1 MTDQFFVCLA
11 NSYKHGGRCIAG
23 VELEWKEQ
31 HWRIVR
37 DERGMPKWVRP
48 VCRFTDTGEIPNEA
62 AAEVKVL
69 DVVWL
74 KDTEPC
80 AEGAQTENVFYESMT
95 AIGKHYDASPQLLE
109 RFADDSHRHLFYNY
123 AKSVP
128 HEAFASEC
136 DHSILLLRV
145 SDAEVYADT
154 ATADYTRYR
163 LRFNYRDHGYDIPI
177 TDPVYLNHLSWSR
190 KSVGVKGML
199 FITCSLGMLYEG
211 YHHKLAACIFETG
224 PTEAVT
230 PQDNWFAEY
239 EQELSRLMAQREDIE
254 SRIQAIRMKI
264 QQQMEAH
271 QARRFASSGFTI
283 SYTPAKTAMYFDS
296 QAFRQ
301 EHADLYASY
310 CKPKTRDATIVIKRN
325 KNPQEEE

>member
-1 MTDQFFVCLA
+1 MA

-23 VELEWKEQ
+23 IELEWKEQ
-31 HWRIVR
+31 RWRIVR

-62 AAEVKVL
+62 AEDLKVL

-74 KDTEPC
+74 KETEPHID
-80 AEGAQTENVFYESMT
+80 GAQTENVFYNSMT
-95 AIGKHYDASPQLLE
+95 AIGKHYDPSPELLE
-109 RFADDSHRHLFYNY
+109 RFADDSHCHLFYNY

-128 HEAFASEC
+128 HEAYCSEC

-154 ATADYTRYR
+154 TTADYTRYR
-163 LRFNYRDHGYDIPI
+163 MRFNYCDHSYDIPI
-177 TDPVYLNHLSWSR
+177 TDPVYLKQLSWGR
-190 KSVGVKGML
+190 KAVGLKGTIY
-199 FITCSLGMLYEG
+199 ITCSLGMLYEG
-211 YHHKLAACIFETG
+211 YHHKLVACVFETG
-224 PTEAVT
+224 QTATVT
-230 PQDNWFAEY
+230 PQDNWFEEY

-264 QQQMEAH
+264 QQQMENRH
-271 QARRFASSGFTI
+271 TERFDSLGFTV
-283 SYTPAKTAMYFDS
+283 SYTPAKTTMHFDS
-296 QAFRQ
+296 QAFRE

-310 CKPKTRDATIVIKRN
+310 CKPKKREATIVIKRN
-325 KNPQEEE
+325 KNPQEE